1 MNISSPLLSPCGTAP
16 RCATS
21 DEDDLDGLQLPPPSG
36 ETADSGYVHSYE
48 TAGTLDGPGLRYV
61 IFLTGCPLRCLYCHN
76 PDTQRLKNGKLTSA
90 ESILEDLNR
99 YKNFLIPSG
108 GGITISGGEPLAQAP
123 FVTTLF
129 EGAKEMGLHTTL
141 DTAGSLP
148 MRFSQRLLDATDLV
162 LLDIKSYQPE
172 LYRKVTNFDL
182 APTLLTARMLAEHK
196 IPVWLRYVV
205 VPGLTDGED
214 VARGLA
220 KFAARRG
227 NVERVECLPFHKMG
241 EFKWEELGM
250 DYQLGNTEPPSADT
264 MSKIR
269 DIFASC
275 GLDAH

>member
-1 MNISSPLLSPCGTAP
+1 MNISSPLLSPCGTAKG
-16 RCATS
+16 CATS
-21 DEDDLDGLQLPPPSG
+21 EEDDHEGLILPAPDGDAKD
-36 ETADSGYVHSYE
+36 TGYVHSYE
-48 TAGTLDGPGLRYV
+48 TAGTLDGPGLRFV
-61 IFLTGCPLRCLYCHN
+61 VFLTGCPMRCLYCHN
-76 PDTQRLKNGKLTSA
+76 PDTQRLKNGTLTSA
-90 ESILEDLNR
+90 ESILEDLDR

-108 GGITISGGEPLAQAP
+108 GGLTVSGGEPLAQAP

-129 EGAKEMGLHTTL
+129 EGAKELGLHTTL

-148 MRFSQRLLDATDLV
+148 MRFSQRLLDSTDLV
-162 LLDIKSYQPE
+162 LLDIKSYEPE
-172 LYRKVTNFDL
+172 LYRKVTHFDL
-182 APTLLTARMLAEHK
+182 APTLLTARMLAEQK

-214 VARGLA
+214 VVRSLA

-250 DYQLGNTEPPSADT
+250 DYKLTNTQPPSAET
-264 MSKIR
+264 MQKIR
-269 DIFASC
+269 GIFAES

>member
-1 MNISSPLLSPCGTAP
+1 MSTTNYQPSIGAACCADSDDDGSSKAVISKS
-16 RCATS
+16 
-21 DEDDLDGLQLPPPSG
+21 SG
-36 ETADSGYVHSYE
+36 ETADSGFVHSYE

-61 IFLTGCPLRCLYCHN
+61 VFLTGCPLRCLYCHN
-76 PDTQRLKNGKLTSA
+76 PDTQKLKNGTLTSA
-90 ESILEDLNR
+90 EKILEDLSR
-99 YKNFLIPSG
+99 YKNFLLPSG
-108 GGITISGGEPLAQAP
+108 GGLTISGGEPLSQAP

-148 MRFSQRLLDATDLV
+148 MRFSERLMDATDLV

-182 APTLLTARMLAEHK
+182 APTLLTARKLAEHK
-196 IPVWLRYVV
+196 VPVWLRYVV
-205 VPGLTDGED
+205 VPGLTDGEEA
-214 VARGLA
+214 VRGLA

-241 EFKWEELGM
+241 EFKWEELDM
-250 DYQLGNTEPPSADT
+250 DYKLTDTNPPSAET

-275 GLDAH
+275 GLDAR